1 DTAKPRKAEH
11 PKAQLKY
18 NCAGALTI
26 IIDLSKK
33 SANDPQQ
40 RQRMLI
46 QKQQQTNQRFDT
58 LKQQLNDIELLLES
72 QRRFGNEDFLDT
84 ATEALS
90 DANEMVQACKAL
102 DNSDITYPVNKY
114 TLHFNKRGDDSPI

>member
-1 DTAKPRKAEH
+1 
-11 PKAQLKY
+11 
-18 NCAGALTI
+18 
-26 IIDLSKK
+26 
-33 SANDPQQ
+33 
-40 RQRMLI
+40 MLI